1 MRQSLSKGCF
11 SPVFQSVFPIVV
23 PPSPHPPTCPQ
34 IKFRN
39 LAFNQLQFQYQSSIF
54 VLNFQALFSSF
65 AVKGRSLNLASF
77 HWGINSQTLLSLQY
91 IQLVRNIIEPFDK
104 KKMSTK
110 KSGNFWKSGKLRGCL
125 DKKCGRQIKIWATKR
140 RRKNEILMRVSISHL
155 GPESH
160 HLKWFSQNLFLLRNV
175 SQLEVTVKGLG
186 LPV

>member
-23 PPSPHPPTCPQ
+23 PPSAHPPTCPQ

-104 KKMSTK
+104 KNVHK
-110 KSGNFWKSGKLRGCL
+110 KVWKLL
-125 DKKCGRQIKIWATKR
+125 KIWKIAWLSGQKVWVTKSR
-140 RRKNEILMRVSISHL
+140 SGQQREEEKM
-155 GPESH
+155 
-160 HLKWFSQNLFLLRNV
+160 KF
-175 SQLEVTVKGLG
+175 
-186 LPV
+186 

>member
-11 SPVFQSVFPIVV
+11 SPVFPIVV

-91 IQLVRNIIEPFDK
+91 IQLVRNIIEPIDK
-104 KKMSTK
+104 KNVHK
-110 KSGNFWKSGKLRGCL
+110 KVWKLLKIWKIAWLSGQKVWG
-125 DKKCGRQIKIWATKR
+125 DKIKIWATKR
-140 RRKNEILMRVSISHL
+140 RRKNEILMRVPISHL
-155 GPESH
+155 GPEGH
-160 HLKWFSQNLFLLRNV
+160 HLKWFSQNLVLLRNV
-175 SQLEVTVKGLG
+175 SQLKVTVKGLG

>member
-11 SPVFQSVFPIVV
+11 SPVFPIVV

-104 KKMSTK
+104 KKCPQKSLETFENLENCVAVWTK
-110 KSGNFWKSGKLRGCL
+110 SVG
-125 DKKCGRQIKIWATKR
+125 DKIKIWATKR
-140 RRKNEILMRVSISHL
+140 RRKNEILMRVPISHL
-155 GPESH
+155 GPEGH
-160 HLKWFSQNLFLLRNV
+160 HLKWFSQNLVLLRNV
-175 SQLEVTVKGLG
+175 SQLKVTVKGLG

>member
-39 LAFNQLQFQYQSSIF
+39 LAFNQLQFQYQSSVF
-54 VLNFQALFSSF
+54 VLNFQASFSSF
-65 AVKGRSLNLASF
+65 AVKWRSLNLASF

-104 KKMSTK
+104 KKCPQ
-110 KSGNFWKSGKLRGCL
+110 KSLETFENLELRGCL

-140 RRKNEILMRVSISHL
+140 RRKNEILMRVPISHL
-155 GPESH
+155 GPEGH
-160 HLKWFSQNLFLLRNV
+160 HLKWFSQNLVLLRNV